1 VTPKNI
7 LKLVLGVV
15 MVVLGLYIAVRP
27 MFTNNAIL
35 TGSRWLDATFSF
47 VFMLRGAMN
56 VRSVMRAKAADGR

>member
-1 VTPKNI
+1 MTSRNL

-15 MVVLGLYIAVRP
+15 MFVLGLYIAVRP

-47 VFMLRGAMN
+47 VFMIRGAIN
-56 VRSVMRAKAADGR
+56 VRSVLRARAANGR

>member
-1 VTPKNI
+1 
-7 LKLVLGVV
+7 
-15 MVVLGLYIAVRP
+15 MFVLGLYIAVRP

-56 VRSVMRAKAADGR
+56 VRSVIRARAADGR